1 MSQYPV
7 SDEIGTA
14 LGKFFFGG
22 SGPSHNALTSVF
34 VGSGYG
40 QDAPYDSST
49 KTPNKETRVQSAI
62 KAAAR
67 RPQHARKLVD
77 GLLVQLR
84 THGCF
89 DPEAS
94 TYNAEAVRVTQRAFY
109 RSGWVLDDHGGL
121 TQEGSIDL
129 STGGRTALDE
139 QLDRLRRSTDDPGQ
153 LLGTAKDLLEAVA
166 KFVLEELEVQLSGAP
181 DFDHLWY
188 LARERLGILP
198 QQVKVDLPG
207 AKQIRTILQSSWTIA
222 QQANELRGLQGS
234 GHGRT
239 LPTGVSPEM
248 ALLVVREA
256 CSVAEY
262 TLNQLDR
269 SRGKS

>member
-22 SGPSHNALTSVF
+22 SGPSHSTLTNVF
-34 VGSGYG
+34 VASGYG
-40 QDAPYDSST
+40 QDDAYDPKT
-49 KTPNKETRVQSAI
+49 KVPNKETRVRSVV
-62 KAAAR
+62 KAAVR
-67 RPQHARKLVD
+67 RPQHARELVD

-84 THGCF
+84 AHGCF
-89 DPEAS
+89 DVE
-94 TYNAEAVRVTQRAFY
+94 TENYDAEAVRVAQRAF
-109 RSGWVLDDHGGL
+109 RQSGWLLDDHGSL
-121 TQEGSIDL
+121 TIEGPIDL

-139 QLDRLRRSTDDPGQ
+139 QLERLRRSTDDPGQ

-166 KFVLEELEVQLSGAP
+166 KFVLEELEVPLPNTSS
-181 DFDHLWY
+181 FDYLWH
-188 LARERLGILP
+188 LARDRLGILP
-198 QQVKVDLPG
+198 QQVNVDLPG
-207 AKQIRTILQSSWTIA
+207 SKQIRAILQSSWTIA
-222 QQANELRGLQGS
+222 EQTNELRGLQGA

-239 LPTGVSPEM
+239 LPTGVSTEL

-262 TLNQLDR
+262 VLAQLDR
-269 SRGKS
+269 SRGR